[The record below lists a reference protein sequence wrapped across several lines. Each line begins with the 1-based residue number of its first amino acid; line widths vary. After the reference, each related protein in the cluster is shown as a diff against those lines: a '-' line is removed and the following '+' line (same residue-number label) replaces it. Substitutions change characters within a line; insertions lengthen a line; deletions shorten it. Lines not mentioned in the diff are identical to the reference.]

1 MHYFAVIKSNV
12 QDHFSPLISMAI
24 IREDGLLVY
33 HVFETYRKFIG
44 IEASRI
50 PSLLIGEKGE
60 CERIAHEVIAKL
72 ALIEDVPGLK
82 YDDGQFLSL
91 IRSFLTDVGDDTSG
105 TVVHMAD
112 LTTLS
117 QFSQLLDH
125 VWSDGDGK
133 ISLVNHQIQLNHHL
147 MPGNAIAEVTELA
160 EHLRV
165 GLGLE
170 KTFITPIEE
179 MDEDGPS
186 VEAVMDLGSA
196 LMGEGAVQDSEQKE

>member
-24 IREDGLLVY
+24 IRQDGKVVY

-50 PSLLIGEKGE
+50 PTLLIGEKGE
-60 CERIAHEVIAKL
+60 CERIAHEVVAKL
-72 ALIEDVPGLK
+72 TLIEDVPGLT

-91 IRSFLTDVGDDTSG
+91 IRAFLTDNGDDPNG
-105 TVVHMAD
+105 AVVHMAD

-117 QFSQLLDH
+117 QFGQLLDH
-125 VWSDGDGK
+125 VWGKDDGK
-133 ISLVNHQIQLNHHL
+133 VTLVNHQLELVHQL

-165 GLGLE
+165 GLGIQTQL
-170 KTFITPIEE
+170 ITPTESTSEPADIEQ
-179 MDEDGPS
+179 
-186 VEAVMDLGSA
+186 VMSLGSA

>member
-24 IREDGLLVY
+24 IRQDGKVVY

-44 IEASRI
+44 VEASRI
-50 PSLLIGEKGE
+50 PTLLIGEKEE
-60 CERIAHEVIAKL
+60 CERIAHEVVAKL
-72 ALIEDVPGLK
+72 ALIEDVPGLT

-91 IRSFLTDVGDDTSG
+91 IRAFLTDNGEDPDGAVI
-105 TVVHMAD
+105 HMAD

-117 QFSQLLDH
+117 QFGQLLDH
-125 VWSDGDGK
+125 VWGKDDGK
-133 ISLVNHQIQLNHHL
+133 VTLVNHQLELVHQL

-165 GLGLE
+165 GLGIQTQL
-170 KTFITPIEE
+170 ITPTESVSEPVDIEQ
-179 MDEDGPS
+179 
-186 VEAVMDLGSA
+186 VMSLGSA
-196 LMGEGAVQDSEQKE
+196 LMGEQAVQDSGQKE

>member
-24 IREDGLLVY
+24 IREDGQLIY

-44 IEASRI
+44 IESSRI
-50 PSLLIGEKGE
+50 PGLLIGEKGE
-60 CERIAHEVIAKL
+60 CERIAHEVIAKM

-82 YDDGQFLSL
+82 YDDGHFLSL
-91 IRSFLTDVGDDTSG
+91 IRAFLTDVGDDTSG

-117 QFSQLLDH
+117 QFGQILNH
-125 VWSDGDGK
+125 VWEDGDGK
-133 ISLVNHQIQLNHHL
+133 VSLVNHQIQLSHHL

-165 GLGLE
+165 GLGIE
-170 KTFITPIEE
+170 KAFITPSQET
-179 MDEDGPS
+179 DSDGPS
-186 VEAVMDLGSA
+186 AQAVMDLGSA
-196 LMGEGAVQDSEQKE
+196 LMGEGVVQDSEKKE

>member
-24 IREDGLLVY
+24 IRQDGKIVY

-50 PSLLIGEKGE
+50 PTLLIGEKEE
-60 CERIAHEVIAKL
+60 CERIAHEVVAKL
-72 ALIEDVPGLK
+72 ALIEDVPGLT

-91 IRSFLTDVGDDTSG
+91 IRAFLTDNGEDPNG
-105 TVVHMAD
+105 AVVHMAD

-117 QFSQLLDH
+117 QFGQLLDH
-125 VWSDGDGK
+125 VWGKDDGK
-133 ISLVNHQIQLNHHL
+133 VTLVNHQLELVHQL

-165 GLGLE
+165 GLGIQTHL
-170 KTFITPIEE
+170 ITPTESVSEPVDIEQ
-179 MDEDGPS
+179 
-186 VEAVMDLGSA
+186 VMSLGSA
-196 LMGEGAVQDSEQKE
+196 LMGEQAVQDSGQKE